1 MAQRMLDEK
10 SRVSEPQ
17 DDDVS
22 DAETLG
28 SRDTND
34 LSDVSE
40 EEEEEELFDQKENV
54 PPPRRERR
62 KIPQL
67 QDESSTEPN
76 TAKKA
81 KRVPKRRANPLPSS
95 LPKNTGA
102 KSVHVREEP
111 VPQHIADMRS
121 EILEI
126 LLEIESFARR
136 HPDRRISIRNR
147 TRESITRKLHYEN
160 DEDKLT
166 RMKADAN
173 KLLSLWQTV

>member
-81 KRVPKRRANPLPSS
+81 KRVPKRRGKYQSWARHRVSICQALRDAVFDR
-95 LPKNTGA
+95 KKAG
-102 KSVHVREEP
+102 
-111 VPQHIADMRS
+111 
-121 EILEI
+121 EILKRGHRLFVPATVI
-126 LLEIESFARR
+126 GYYA
-136 HPDRRISIRNR
+136 
-147 TRESITRKLHYEN
+147 RKLSPSPFAP
-160 DEDKLT
+160 LSSQS
-166 RMKADAN
+166 AP
-173 KLLSLWQTV
+173 LLPPKKHRR